1 MDRLPESLRRRRS
14 SSSDC
19 GAAGMLTIQ
28 GFYPYRVAKFFN
40 TAVGVA
46 TTYLSKVEL
55 TRFTFMAKAIDL

>member
-19 GAAGMLTIQ
+19 GATGMLIIQ
-28 GFYPYRVAKFFN
+28 GFYPSRVAKFFN
-40 TAVGVA
+40 TAVCVA
-46 TTYLSKVEL
+46 TTYLSKLEL